1 MLTLDDIRNL
11 ELEKVRGGYRKEG
24 VEEFVSQVLELV
36 TALENE
42 KADMQKK
49 IVILA
54 EKIEEYK
61 RDEENI
67 KQVLVGAQR
76 MAEQT
81 KKEAEE
87 AAEMLI
93 ADARER
99 ANSIVGEANRQITVD
114 QEELA
119 RVKKEVGDF
128 KSRILALYKEH
139 LEVISKM
146 PNDDSVS
153 STPTGEIEAA
163 TAVQAPED
171 PEPEQTAES
180 AVQKEKEE
188 ESAKLSFTMPPEP
201 EHPGF
206 SAGFIFHEDD

>member
-24 VEEFVSQVLELV
+24 VEEFVSQILELV

-42 KADMQKK
+42 KTDMQKK

-87 AAEMLI
+87 AAELLI

-146 PNDDSVS
+146 PNDDSAS
-153 STPTGEIEAA
+153 STPTGETEAA
-163 TAVQAPED
+163 IAVQPPED
-171 PEPEQTAES
+171 PKPEQTVES
-180 AVQKEKEE
+180 AVQKEE
-188 ESAKLSFTMPPEP
+188 ESAEPSFTMPPEP

>member
-1 MLTLDDIRNL
+1 MLSLNDIKNL
-11 ELEKVRGGYRKEG
+11 SLETTRGGYRKEG
-24 VEEFVSQVLELV
+24 VEEFVSQVVELV

-87 AAEMLI
+87 TAEMLLR
-93 ADARER
+93 DARER
-99 ANSIVGEANRQITVD
+99 ANGIVGEATRQITTN

-128 KSRILALYKEH
+128 KARILSLYKEH
-139 LEVISKM
+139 LELISKI
-146 PNDDSVS
+146 PNDDSAPVS
-153 STPTGEIEAA
+153 SVEEEPSVPAEEPQQPSAS
-163 TAVQAPED
+163 E
-171 PEPEQTAES
+171 PEPAPTAE
-180 AVQKEKEE
+180 KEPEP
-188 ESAKLSFTMPPEP
+188 AFTMPPVP
-201 EHPGF
+201 DNPGF
-206 SAGFIFHEDD
+206 SAGFIFHEED